1 MNLFFI
7 VEWMGK
13 RNAAIDGKRK
23 EGDIVHSTSWN
34 FRVCRA
40 ALGFLLLSGLLA
52 WGDFLVAGEPASAGK
67 EPEAADLP
75 AGNRIVREG
84 IAVEFSYGPAGEKGD
99 GGKVKEGEFA
109 EIRFRVTEEAT
120 GKPVRS
126 LRPGAWLDI
135 EKPLGRQ
142 EKASMDCRQKVPL
155 YLRGI
160 VGIRPMVDLNGYFV
174 LVLNKEPAV
183 YVIDPFVGIT
193 GRTNLYASIPL
204 REPGTDW
211 AKSRDEKRIYV
222 TLSKSGKVA
231 VIDAESFKLLTEV
244 DAGRNPVRVALQ
256 PDGRFLWVGND
267 GQEGEIGGVTAID
280 TATLATVASIPTGK
294 GHHELAFPPDSR
306 YAYVTNRADGTVSV
320 VDVRELAKV
329 KEVKTGP
336 QPISLAYAA
345 NAGALYVADGQ
356 DGIVTVLDGKT
367 HEVTARIQAKPGLGP
382 MRFTP
387 DGRWGLVLNSREDAV
402 HIVDASTNRIAH
414 TVAVGKE
421 PYQMAMTRSFAH
433 VRCLG
438 SERIFMVN
446 LLELG
451 KETPPP
457 VNSYPVGSEA
467 PKGVPELGLVNG
479 IADATGEAEVL
490 VVDPASKTTYFYR
503 EGMNAPMGNFR
514 GFGHSPRGVE
524 TVNRSLKET
533 EPGLYTGKVR
543 IPVAGIYD
551 VALFLDTPSL
561 IQCFS
566 ARAEANPELRKSGT
580 AYDIEY
586 LAKDRNFTV
595 SDNVA
600 LRFRLTDA
608 MTGWGK
614 EGLKDVNVMYF
625 LAPGRHRTQTI
636 AREVGD
642 GVYEATLSLKES
654 GAWYVHVAVPSMKI
668 GFMDLVQFSLLA
680 RSTDVPPAPPAKAGR
695 KGKEQGQAK

>member
-1 MNLFFI
+1 MR
-7 VEWMGK
+7 E
-13 RNAAIDGKRK
+13 
-23 EGDIVHSTSWN
+23 
-34 FRVCRA
+34 RA
-40 ALGFLLLSGLLA
+40 YRSFGILLLAAGIFLAGRGFVPSGLAEEKLA
-52 WGDFLVAGEPASAGK
+52 APTEGK
-67 EPEAADLP
+67 EAPVGGPESA
-75 AGNRIVREG
+75 AGNPNRVVREG
-84 IAVEFSYGPAGEKGD
+84 IAVEFSYGPAGEKGE

-109 EIRFRVTEEAT
+109 EIRFRVTEGAT
-120 GKPVRS
+120 GKPIRS

-142 EKASMDCRQKVPL
+142 EKASMECRQKVAL

-160 VGIRPMVDLNGYFV
+160 VGIRPMADLNGYFV
-174 LVLNKEPAV
+174 LVLNKEPAI

-193 GRTNLYASIPL
+193 GRTNLYASIQL

-267 GQEGEIGGVTAID
+267 GQEGKGGGVTAID
-280 TATLATVASIPTGK
+280 TATLKTVASIPLGK

-306 YAYVTNRADGTVSV
+306 YAYVTDRAEGTVSV
-320 VDVRELAKV
+320 IDARELKKV

-336 QPISLAYAA
+336 QPISLAFAA

-356 DGIVTVLDGKT
+356 EGTVSVLDGKT
-367 HEVTARIQAKPGLGP
+367 HEVTARIPAKPGLGP

-402 HIVDASTNRIAH
+402 HIIDASTNRIAH

-433 VRCLG
+433 IRCLG
-438 SERIFMVN
+438 SERVFMVN

-457 VNSYPVGSEA
+457 VNSYPAGSEA
-467 PKGVPELGLVNG
+467 PNGVPDPGLANG

-490 VVDPASKTTYFYR
+490 VVDPVSKTTYFYM
-503 EGMNAPMGNFR
+503 EGMNTPMGNFR
-514 GFGHSPRGVE
+514 GYGHSPRGVE

-533 EPGLYTGKVR
+533 EPGIYTGRVR

-561 IQCFS
+561 VQCFS
-566 ARAEANPELRKSGT
+566 ARAEENPELRKPGT
-580 AYDIEY
+580 ATDIEY
-586 LAKDRNFTV
+586 LAKDRNILV
-595 SDNVA
+595 ADNVA

-608 MTGWGK
+608 LTGWGR

-625 LAPGRHRTQTI
+625 LAPGRRRTQVI

-642 GVYEATLSLKES
+642 GVYEATLSLKEP
-654 GAWYVHVAVPSMKI
+654 GAYYVHVAVPSMKI
-668 GFMDLVQFSLLA
+668 GFRDFVHLSL
-680 RSTDVPPAPPAKAGR
+680 TAKGKVR
-695 KGKEQGQAK
+695 KGPR

>member
-1 MNLFFI
+1 M
-7 VEWMGK
+7 E
-13 RNAAIDGKRK
+13 
-23 EGDIVHSTSWN
+23 
-34 FRVCRA
+34 
-40 ALGFLLLSGLLA
+40 
-52 WGDFLVAGEPASAGK
+52 VAGLKEKAHRYFGILVLAAGIFLAGRGFVPFGLAAEKPAPPAEGKEAPVGGPEASAGN
-67 EPEAADLP
+67 P
-75 AGNRIVREG
+75 NRIVREG
-84 IAVEFSYGPAGEKGD
+84 IAVEFSYGPAGEKGE
-99 GGKVKEGEFA
+99 GGKVREGEFA

-126 LRPGAWLDI
+126 LRPGAWLDM

-142 EKASMDCRQKVPL
+142 EKAPLDCRQKVPL
-155 YLRGI
+155 YIRGI

-174 LVLNKEPAV
+174 LVLNKEPTV

-211 AKSRDEKRIYV
+211 AKSGDEKRIYV

-231 VIDAESFKLLTEV
+231 VIDTESFKLLTEV

-267 GQEGEIGGVTAID
+267 GQEGKEGGVTAID
-280 TATLATVASIPTGK
+280 TATLKLVAFVPTGK
-294 GHHELAFPPDSR
+294 GHHELAFSPDNR
-306 YAYVTNRADGTVSV
+306 YAYVTDRADGTVSV
-320 VDVRELAKV
+320 IDVRELKKV

-356 DGIVTVLDGKT
+356 EGTVSVLDGKT

-382 MRFTP
+382 MRFTQ
-387 DGRWGLVLNSREDAV
+387 DGRWGLLLNSREDAV

-467 PKGVPELGLVNG
+467 PNVIPDLGLVKG

-490 VVDPASKTTYFYR
+490 VVDPVSKTTSFYM
-503 EGMNAPMGNFR
+503 EGMNAPMGSFR
-514 GFGHSPRGVE
+514 GYGHNPRGVE
-524 TVNRSLKET
+524 TTNRSLKET

-566 ARAEANPELRKSGT
+566 ARAEANPELRKAGT

-586 LAKDRNFTV
+586 LAKDRNFPV
-595 SDNVA
+595 ADNVA

-608 MTGWGK
+608 LTGWGK

-625 LAPGRHRTQTI
+625 LAPGRRRTQVI

-642 GVYEATLSLKES
+642 GIYEATLSLREP
-654 GAWYVHVAVPSMKI
+654 GAYYVYVAVPSMKI
-668 GFMDLVQFSLLA
+668 HFDDFVQFSLLA
-680 RSTDVPPAPPAKAGR
+680 KPKETSGEPPAAEGGKGR
-695 KGKEQGQAK
+695 EREPGKKK

>member
-1 MNLFFI
+1 L
-7 VEWMGK
+7 E
-13 RNAAIDGKRK
+13 
-23 EGDIVHSTSWN
+23 E
-34 FRVCRA
+34 RA
-40 ALGFLLLSGLLA
+40 RRCFGILLLASGIFLA
-52 WGDFLVAGEPASAGK
+52 GLGLVPSVLAEEKHAPPAEGK
-67 EPEAADLP
+67 ESLVGGAEAST
-75 AGNRIVREG
+75 GNPDRVVREG
-84 IAVEFSYGPAGEKGD
+84 IAVEFSYGPSGEKGD
-99 GGKVKEGEFA
+99 GGNVKEGEFA
-109 EIRFRVTEEAT
+109 EFRFRVTEEAT
-120 GKPVRS
+120 GKPIRS

-142 EKASMDCRQKVPL
+142 EKASMDCRRKVAL

-193 GRTNLYASIPL
+193 GRTNLYASIQL

-211 AKSRDEKRIYV
+211 VKSRDEKRIYV

-231 VIDAESFKLLTEV
+231 VIDAESFKLLTEA

-267 GQEGEIGGVTAID
+267 GQEGKESGVTAID
-280 TATLATVASIPTGK
+280 TATLASVAFVPTGK

-306 YAYVTNRADGTVSV
+306 YAYVTDRAEGTVSV
-320 VDVRELAKV
+320 IDVRELKKV

-356 DGIVTVLDGKT
+356 EGTVSVLDGKT
-367 HEVTARIQAKPGLGP
+367 HEVIARIPAKPGLGP
-382 MRFTP
+382 MRFTQ

-402 HIVDASTNRIAH
+402 HIIDAATNRIAH

-457 VNSYPVGSEA
+457 VNSYPAGSEA
-467 PKGVPELGLVNG
+467 PNGVPDPGLVNG
-479 IADATGEAEVL
+479 IANATGEAEVL
-490 VVDPASKTTYFYR
+490 VVDPVSRTTYFYM
-503 EGMNAPMGNFR
+503 EGMNTPMGNFR
-514 GFGHSPRGVE
+514 GYGHSPRGVE

-533 EPGLYTGKVR
+533 EPGLYTARVR
-543 IPVAGIYD
+543 IPVAGIFD
-551 VALFLDTPSL
+551 VALFLDTPNL
-561 IQCFS
+561 VQCFS
-566 ARAEANPELRKSGT
+566 ARAEENPELRKPGT
-580 AYDIEY
+580 ATDIEY
-586 LAKDRNFTV
+586 LVKDREFPIA
-595 SDNVA
+595 DNVA

-608 MTGWGK
+608 LTGWGK

-625 LAPGRHRTQTI
+625 LAPGRRRTQVL
-636 AREVGD
+636 AREVGE
-642 GVYEATLSLKES
+642 GVYEATLSLKEP
-654 GAWYVHVAVPSMKI
+654 GAYYVHVAVPSMKI
-668 GFMDLVQFSLLA
+668 GFRDFVHLSLTA
-680 RSTDVPPAPPAKAGR
+680 EGKGR
-695 KGKEQGQAK
+695 KGPK